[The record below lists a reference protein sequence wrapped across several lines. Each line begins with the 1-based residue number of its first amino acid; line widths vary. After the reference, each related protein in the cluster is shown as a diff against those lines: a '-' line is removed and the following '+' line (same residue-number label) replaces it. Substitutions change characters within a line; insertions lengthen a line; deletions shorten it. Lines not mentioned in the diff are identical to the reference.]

1 MAETIDS
8 KDFSRMIAG
17 AHKAF
22 LRDHQYI
29 NRLNVFPAPD
39 GDTGTNM
46 MLTMAAVDRAVQEAP
61 DNSGIGALAK
71 RAADSAIMGARG
83 NSGVILS
90 QILRGIARGLAGKDQ
105 AGSATL
111 GKSFQYGVLYA
122 YRAVSRPV
130 EGTIL
135 SVARG
140 IAAGTRQ
147 AVRDNSAVSDI
158 LRTAIAAGREAVL
171 RTPDQLPVLKA
182 AGVVDAGGQGLLT
195 FLTGCLEGLEG
206 VSGSPESDWDQNLIV
221 TALPGQAVDL
231 AHPYCT
237 EVLVRECTV
246 SRDEAERLLLPL
258 GESLVLA
265 AGDGMLKVHLHT
277 AHPGAVLETALTW
290 GTLSGIKIDNMAEQH
305 RSVQP
310 MAGMK
315 RELAVIAVAAGRGFA
330 AMMTRLG
337 ATIIIDGGAT
347 MNPSVEEFVAAVH
360 QSHASG
366 YIILPN
372 NQNIV
377 LAAQQAARLLGGRAA
392 VAQTVNMPQSLAA
405 LMAFDGNATLEENLC
420 AMNRS
425 SKLVKTAAITV
436 AARDSQLGDEAVPA
450 GQYIGL
456 IDGKT
461 SVHHDDLAEAVALM
475 AANLIDEETELVS
488 LYYGE
493 NLTAGEAEVLAEM
506 LRLRYHKNVEVYEG
520 GQPMYQVI
528 ISCE

>member
-1 MAETIDS
+1 MGETIS
-8 KDFSRMIAG
+8 SRDFSRMIAG

-71 RAADSAIMGARG
+71 RASDSAIMGARG

-105 AGSATL
+105 ASSVAL

-147 AVRDNSAVSDI
+147 AVRQNRALSDI
-158 LRTAIAAGREAVL
+158 LRTAIVAGREAVL

-206 VSGSPESDWDQNLIV
+206 VSGSPESDWDQNLIL
-221 TALPGQAVDL
+221 TALPAHEVDL

-237 EVLVRECTV
+237 EVLVRECAV
-246 SRDEAERLLLPL
+246 SREEAERLLLPL

-265 AGDGMLKVHLHT
+265 EGDGMLKVHLHT

-290 GTLSGIKIDNMAEQH
+290 GPLSGIKIDNMAEQH
-305 RSVQP
+305 RQTLP
-310 MAGMK
+310 IAEMK
-315 RELAVIAVAAGRGFA
+315 REMAVIAVAEGRGFA
-330 AMMTRLG
+330 SIMKKMG
-337 ATIIIDGGAT
+337 AANVINGGAT
-347 MNPSVEEFVAAVH
+347 MNPPVEEFVAAIH
-360 QSHASG
+360 QGHASR

-372 NQNIV
+372 NQNIIMP
-377 LAAQQAARLLGGRAA
+377 AQQAARLLGGRAA
-392 VAQTVNMPQSLAA
+392 VAQTVNMPQGLAA
-405 LMAFDGNATLEENLC
+405 LMAFDENATLEENLL
-420 AMNRS
+420 AMNCRS
-425 SKLVKTAAITV
+425 KMVKVAAITV
-436 AARDSQLGDEAVPA
+436 AARDSELGDESVPA
-450 GQYIGL
+450 GEYIGL

-461 SVHHDDLAEAVALM
+461 VVHHRELAEAVAL
-475 AANLIDEETELVS
+475 ATASLVNEETELMC

-493 NLTAGEAEVLAEM
+493 ILTEDEAEILAEM
-506 LRLRYHKNVEVYEG
+506 LRLRYNKDIEVYEG
-520 GQPMYQVI
+520 GQQLYHII

>member
-29 NRLNVFPAPD
+29 NSLNVFPAPD

-105 AGSATL
+105 AGSAAL

-221 TALPGQAVDL
+221 TALPGQDVDL

-265 AGDGMLKVHLHT
+265 AGEGMLKIHLHT

-305 RSVQP
+305 RP
-310 MAGMK
+310 ILPIAAMK
-315 RELAVIAVAAGRGFA
+315 QELAIIAVAAGPGFA
-330 AMMTRLG
+330 AMMEKLG
-337 ATIIIDGGAT
+337 AAIIIDGGET
-347 MNPSVEEFVAAVH
+347 MNPSVEEFVTAVH
-360 QSHASG
+360 QGQAG
-366 YIILPN
+366 RYIILPN

-392 VAQTVNMPQSLAA
+392 VAQSINMPQGLAA
-405 LMAFDGNATLEENLC
+405 LVAFDGNATLEDNLL

-425 SKLVKTAAITV
+425 SKMVKAAAVTV
-436 AARDSQLGDEAVPA
+436 AVRDSHLGQELVSA
-450 GQYIGL
+450 GEYIGL

-461 SVHHDDLAEAVALM
+461 VVHHRDLAEAVRLATSR
-475 AANLIDEETELVS
+475 LIDEESELVS
-488 LYYGE
+488 LYYGD
-493 NLTAGEAEVLAEM
+493 NLTAGEAATLAEI
-506 LRLRYHKNVEVYEG
+506 LRLRYDKDVEVYEG
-520 GQPMYQVI
+520 GQPLYHVI